1 MIIRPT
7 DSIELVNRA
16 IRYLVIVEPEMPS
29 ASSAIDA
36 LRDLAD
42 LMETAQG
49 ENEQLQICRPGRPR
63 IEISENQ
70 LHFLVENN
78 FRVKNIASIF
88 HVQLEQLNGVY
99 KIYISSYLIILQFLM
114 MIWMNW

>member
-1 MIIRPT
+1 
-7 DSIELVNRA
+7 
-16 IRYLVIVEPEMPS
+16 MPS

-36 LRDLAD
+36 LRDLTD

-78 FRVKNIASIF
+78 FRVKWTEFAKDPVITLL
-88 HVQLEQLNGVY
+88 VCWY
-99 KIYISSYLIILQFLM
+99 
-114 MIWMNW
+114 

>member
-1 MIIRPT
+1 MNREVCHFIFWLLFIALNLLIIRPT

-16 IRYLVIVEPEMPS
+16 IRYLVFVEPEMPS

-49 ENEQLQICRPGRPR
+49 ENEQLQSVSQVIPVLRSVK
-63 IEISENQ
+63 ISFT
-70 LHFLVENN
+70 FLL
-78 FRVKNIASIF
+78 KTIF
-88 HVQLEQLNGVY
+88 V
-99 KIYISSYLIILQFLM
+99 
-114 MIWMNW
+114 